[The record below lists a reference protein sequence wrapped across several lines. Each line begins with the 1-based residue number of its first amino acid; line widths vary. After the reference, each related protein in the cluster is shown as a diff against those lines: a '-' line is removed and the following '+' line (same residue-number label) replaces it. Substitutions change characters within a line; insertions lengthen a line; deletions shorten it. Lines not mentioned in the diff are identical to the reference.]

1 MKGRVWKVGDNID
14 TDVILPGKYLN
25 ISNPQELKKHCME
38 GIDKEFPQKIALG
51 DILVAGENFGCG
63 SSREHAPI
71 ALQATGISCII
82 AKTFARIFY
91 RNSINIGL
99 PIIECP
105 TAVERIR
112 EKDILEVDFSRGK
125 ISNITK
131 GEDYD
136 FLPFPPF
143 LEEMIK
149 GGGLIN
155 YARKRLKGKVSKK

>member
-14 TDVILPGKYLN
+14 TDIIIPGKYLN
-25 ISNPQELKKHCME
+25 ISDPKELGKHCME

-63 SSREHAPI
+63 SSREHAPLSI
-71 ALQATGISCII
+71 QAAGISCVI
-82 AKTFARIFY
+82 AQTFARIFY

-99 PIIECP
+99 PIIECSK
-105 TAVERIR
+105 AVEKI
-112 EKDILEVDFSRGK
+112 EGKDILEIDFSRGK

-136 FLPFPPF
+136 SLPFPQF
-143 LEEMIK
+143 LEEIIK

-155 YARKRLKGKVSKK
+155 YTRKRLKERSY

>member
-14 TDVILPGKYLN
+14 TDIIIPGKYLN
-25 ISNPQELKKHCME
+25 ISDPKELGKHCME

-63 SSREHAPI
+63 SSREHAPLSI
-71 ALQATGISCII
+71 QAAGISCVI

-105 TAVERIR
+105 KAVEKI
-112 EKDILEVDFSRGK
+112 EGKDVLEIDFSRGK

-131 GEDYD
+131 GEDYE
-136 FLPFPPF
+136 FLPFPQF

-149 GGGLIN
+149 GGGLIS
-155 YARKRLKGKVSKK
+155 YARKRLKEKLLK

>member
-25 ISNPQELKKHCME
+25 ISNPHELKKHCME
-38 GIDKEFPQKIALG
+38 GIDKEFFRKIASG

-71 ALQATGISCII
+71 ALQAAEISCII
-82 AKTFARIFY
+82 AKTFSRIFY

-105 TAVERIR
+105 KAVEKI
-112 EKDILEVDFSRGK
+112 EGKDVLEIDFSRGK

-136 FLPFPPF
+136 FLPFAQF
-143 LEEMIK
+143 LEEIIK

-155 YARKRLKGKVSKK
+155 YTRKRLKEKLTKK

>member
-25 ISNPQELKKHCME
+25 ISDPQELKKHCME
-38 GIDKEFPQKIALG
+38 GIDKEFPQKIASG

-63 SSREHAPI
+63 SSREHAPKAI
-71 ALQATGISCII
+71 QAAGISCII

-105 TAVERIR
+105 TAVERIG
-112 EKDILEVDFSRGK
+112 EKDMLEIDFSRGK

-131 GEDYD
+131 EEEYD

-143 LEEMIK
+143 LETIIEN
-149 GGGLIN
+149 GGLIN
-155 YARKRLKGKVSKK
+155 YTRKKLKERLL